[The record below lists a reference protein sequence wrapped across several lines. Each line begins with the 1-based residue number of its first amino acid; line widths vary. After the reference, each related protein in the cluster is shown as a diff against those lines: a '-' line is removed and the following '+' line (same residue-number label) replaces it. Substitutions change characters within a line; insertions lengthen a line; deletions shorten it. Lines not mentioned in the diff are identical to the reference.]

1 MNPIA
6 ALFPFAL
13 IIGLSNSCSPAPE
26 RAQPGFFT
34 TIYSEAPLAASLAF
48 NLDSVTRDK
57 QLEPE
62 VDGLFTLDR
71 RAPEAIPVEIKC
83 RGERR
88 KSLCGFPPLRIQLK
102 KAVVAD
108 REWGPYRNYK
118 LVTHCSDTLRDEEL
132 LLREYLVYKLYES
145 MTDFSLRTQLLRI
158 RYLLPN
164 DTLQRFA
171 FLIENEKEMNDRL
184 GVQEWEPGEAP
195 LKAIHYEHY
204 RRFVLF
210 QYMVGNTD
218 WNVGTGHNTKYVLAE
233 DSQVP
238 IAIPYDFDYCGLV
251 NASYAQPYHTL
262 PLAHVRDRYLMYRGQ
277 ATDDLSDTAREF
289 LDHKARWY
297 SLIDEF
303 EYLSDNCKT
312 DMRSYLD
319 DFFHILEQLDWKE
332 QLFE

>member
-1 MNPIA
+1 MNTYSLLLLA
-6 ALFPFAL
+6 VCAG
-13 IIGLSNSCSPAPE
+13 GLMCACAPAPE
-26 RAQPGFFT
+26 VPRPGFFSA
-34 TIYSEAPLAASLAF
+34 IYSETPLPATLTF
-48 NLDSVTRDK
+48 NLDSVTHHK
-57 QLEPE
+57 QAERE

-71 RAPEAIPVEIKC
+71 GTPEAMPVEIKC

-88 KSLCGFPPLRIQLK
+88 KSLCEFPPLRIQLK

-108 REWGPYRNYK
+108 RKWGPYRNYK
-118 LVTHCSDTLRDEEL
+118 LVTHCSDTLADEEL
-132 LLREYLVYKLYES
+132 LLREYLVYKMYES
-145 MTDFSLRTQLLRI
+145 LTPLSLRTQLLRI
-158 RYLLPN
+158 RYILPE
-164 DTLQRFA
+164 DTIHRLA
-171 FLIENEKEMNDRL
+171 FLIENEREMNDRL
-184 GVQEWEPGEAP
+184 GLQEWNTGDSP
-195 LKAIHYEHY
+195 LKRIHYEHY

-251 NASYAQPYHTL
+251 NASYARPYHTL
-262 PLAHVRDRYLMYRGQ
+262 PLTHVRERYLMYRGQ
-277 ATDDLSDTAREF
+277 ATDDFSDTAREF

-297 SLIDEF
+297 ALIDEF

-312 DMRSYLD
+312 DVRSYLD
-319 DFFHILEQLDWKE
+319 GFFHILEQPDWKE

>member
-57 QLEPE
+57 KLEPE

-145 MTDFSLRTQLLRI
+145 MTDFSLRTQLLRMQ
-158 RYLLPN
+158 YLLPE
-164 DTLQRFA
+164 DTIRRFA
-171 FLIENEKEMNDRL
+171 ILIENEEEMAGRL
-184 GVQEWEPGEAP
+184 GLREIKPGDQP
-195 LKAIHYEHY
+195 LKSIHYDHY
-204 RRFVLF
+204 KRFVLF

-218 WNVGTGHNTKYVLAE
+218 WNVGTGHNTKYMAE
-233 DSQVP
+233 KGSTLP
-238 IAIPYDFDYCGLV
+238 IAIPYDFDYSGLV
-251 NASYAQPYHTL
+251 NASYARPYHSL
-262 PLAHVRDRYLMYRGQ
+262 PLTHVRQRYLMYRGQ
-277 ATDDLSDTAREF
+277 KADDFTATVQEF
-289 LDHKARWY
+289 LDRKARWY

-319 DFFHILEQLDWKE
+319 DFFHILEQPDWKE